1 MREAIS
7 RVLSLRNQLFRDL
20 AHLQRDDGRDKDAHD
35 VNKGQ
40 ARADYSVADE
50 FNRQVI
56 DVHINVRG
64 VVVCVRFSFHV
75 RHFNRSID

>member
-1 MREAIS
+1 MIILEK
-7 RVLSLRNQLFRDL
+7 SLVHRDL
-20 AHLQRDDGRDKDAHD
+20 AHLQHNDRRDEDAHN

-40 ARADYSVADE
+40 ARADYPVAEE

-56 DVHINVRG
+56 GVHIDVRG

-75 RHFNRSID
+75 RHFNRSMD

>member
-7 RVLSLRNQLFRDL
+7 RVLSSRNQLFCDL
-20 AHLQRDDGRDKDAHD
+20 AHLQHDHGRDKDAHD

-40 ARADYSVADE
+40 ARADYPVAEE
-50 FNRQVI
+50 FDRQVI
-56 DVHINVRG
+56 GVHINIRG
-64 VVVCVRFSFHV
+64 VVVCVLFSFHA

>member
-40 ARADYSVADE
+40 ARADYPVAEE
-50 FNRQVI
+50 FDRQVI
-56 DVHINVRG
+56 GVYINVRG
-64 VVVCVRFSFHV
+64 VVAVYDSPFMCGILIGR
-75 RHFNRSID
+75 

>member
-20 AHLQRDDGRDKDAHD
+20 AHLQRDDGRDKDAYD

-40 ARADYSVADE
+40 ARADYPVAEE
-50 FNRQVI
+50 FDRQVI
-56 DVHINVRG
+56 GVYINVRG
-64 VVVCVRFSFHV
+64 VVVCV
-75 RHFNRSID
+75 